1 MQVNPQ
7 IIEGLMGAS
16 ANIKMAGTPMS
27 VYRQA
32 SAEGDT
38 EKMKRALGYAGE
50 CTQRAAKYQEKLEEG
65 IKAEREEAK
74 KDKEAELDNR
84 LEEQNKPE
92 HKCTDTV
99 EISEEA
105 RAAQAN
111 EPVEMATE
119 PVVYTKFRRGFAS
132 TGSGACGYFQRMKL

>member
-7 IIEGLMGAS
+7 IIEGLMDAS

-119 PVVYTKFRRGFAS
+119 PVVYTNSGEAS
-132 TGSGACGYFQRMKL
+132 PLPAAETAVIFNA